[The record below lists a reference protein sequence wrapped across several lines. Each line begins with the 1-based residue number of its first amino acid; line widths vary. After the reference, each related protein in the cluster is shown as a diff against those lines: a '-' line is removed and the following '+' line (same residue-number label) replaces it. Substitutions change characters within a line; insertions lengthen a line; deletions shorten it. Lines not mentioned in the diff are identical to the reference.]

1 MANGNIY
8 QEDAVPSILRQLA
21 SAYSSR
27 GINMLAFWFLALML
41 LLTLVGPSLTPYSP
55 LHQETGQLLLPPSW
69 TEQGRVDYFFGTDDL
84 GRDLLSRVMA
94 GAHYTLGGALLTV
107 LISGLVGITIG
118 ALAAMLR
125 GIRSS
130 ILHHLLDT
138 ILAIP
143 SLMMAILVIAVLGK
157 GWQTILIAVTSG
169 LLPQFIRVS
178 HQASLAVLEQ
188 EYVRMAKLDGFSG
201 FSLFSKVILPNIAEA
216 LIARFTTALSSAILD
231 IAALGFLSLG
241 AQDPA
246 PEWGTMMANGIEL
259 LTRAPWVVALPGMA
273 IFLTVLSV
281 NVAGDGLKTS
291 FTQLRIS

>member
-1 MANGNIY
+1 MADGNIY
-8 QEDAVPSILRQLA
+8 QEDKVPSILRQLA
-21 SAYSSR
+21 NAYASK
-27 GINMLAFWFLALML
+27 GVNMMAFWFLIIML
-41 LLTLVGPSLTPYSP
+41 VLTIVGPWVTPYSP
-55 LHQETGQLLLPPSW
+55 LQQNTDQLLIAPSW
-69 TEQGRVDYFFGTDDL
+69 TEQGRVEYFFGTDDL

-94 GAHYTLGGALLTV
+94 GARFTLGGALLTV
-107 LISGLVGITIG
+107 LISGIIGISIG

-130 ILHHLLDT
+130 VLHHLLDT

-157 GWQTILIAVTSG
+157 GWETILFAVTIG

-178 HQASLAVLEQ
+178 HQATLAVLEQ

-201 FSLFSKVILPNIAEA
+201 FQLFSKVILPNIAES
-216 LIARFTTALSSAILD
+216 LIARFTAALSSAILD

-259 LTRAPWVVALPGMA
+259 LTRAPWVIALPGAA

-291 FTQLRIS
+291 FKQLRIS